1 MTYKVWQC
9 LILIVMENHV
19 GIKKQTVNHD
29 ILAQFDQGNVILVP
43 SRSERIH
50 IYEIMNKTADKCFLN

>member
-1 MTYKVWQC
+1 MKNY
-9 LILIVMENHV
+9 V

-43 SRSERIH
+43 LRCDFR
-50 IYEIMNKTADKCFLN
+50 FLKEDW